1 MPEVMKTKDDSKP
14 WKGGCVKSCWFAKH
28 DKCKCRC
35 KKQNHGKG
43 FQKNPE
49 NKAGVQEEKQ

>member
-14 WKGGCVKSCWFAKH
+14 WKGVCVKSCWFATR

-43 FQKNPE
+43 ITKNPE
-49 NKAGVQEEKQ
+49 SKKETEK